1 MFLSFMST
9 RTCIILNPRA
19 KGERARKVFDRL
31 RVLMPEAHF
40 EPTQAAG
47 HARELARRA
56 CEEGYTTVVA
66 AGGDGTVNE
75 VVNGVAGYPVRL
87 GILPVGTVNVFAMEL
102 GIPMNLGEAVA
113 CLQAGHYRA
122 VDLAMANG
130 RHFVQLAGVG
140 LDAQTVK
147 ETDWELKKSLG
158 PLSYVVT
165 ASQVV
170 AREAPALTIQR
181 DRGADLHGAFVLV
194 GNGRLYGGPFEF
206 FPDADMND
214 GLLDVCV
221 FERLSHLDLV
231 RYFQG
236 ILLGRL
242 KHYPDVKMFKT
253 ARLEVKGTADVPL
266 EVDGELHGHLPA
278 LFTVSRSA
286 LHVICPRLRRRAGTA
301 R

>member
-1 MFLSFMST
+1 MGM

-19 KGERARKVFDRL
+19 KGERARGLVDQVRKL
-31 RVLMPEAHF
+31 LPEAHF
-40 EPTQAAG
+40 ERTHAAG
-47 HARELARRA
+47 HAVELARRA
-56 CEEGYTTVVA
+56 CEEGYSTVVA

-75 VVNGVAGYPVRL
+75 VVNGLAGYPVKL
-87 GILPVGTVNVFAMEL
+87 GILPVGSVNVFAMEM
-102 GIPMNLGEAVA
+102 GIPQTLAGAVD
-113 CLQAGHYRA
+113 CVLAGRTRM

-140 LDAQTVK
+140 FDAQTVK
-147 ETDWELKKSLG
+147 ETDWEFKKAFG

-170 AREAPALTIQR
+170 ARRAPLLKIHR
-181 DRGADLHGAFVLV
+181 DKGPDIEGAFVLV
-194 GNGRLYGGPFEF
+194 GNGKRYGGPFQF
-206 FPDADMND
+206 FPEADLND

-221 FERLSHLDLV
+221 FQKLTHFDLM

-242 KHYPDVKMFKT
+242 KHYPDVRYFKT
-253 ARLEVKGTADVPL
+253 AHLEVTGEPEIPM

-278 LFTVSRSA
+278 KFTISRGA
-286 LHVICPRLRRRAGTA
+286 LQVICPWKRSRKK
-301 R
+301 

>member
-1 MFLSFMST
+1 L
-9 RTCIILNPRA
+9 L
-19 KGERARKVFDRL
+19 
-31 RVLMPEAHF
+31 PEAHF
-40 EPTQAAG
+40 EPTQAPG

-56 CEEGYTTVVA
+56 CEEGYDTVVA

-75 VVNGVAGYPVRL
+75 VVNGVAGFPVKL
-87 GILPVGTVNVFAMEL
+87 GILPVGTVNVFAMEM
-102 GIPMNLGEAVA
+102 GIPSKVEEAVE
-113 CLQAGHYRA
+113 CLRAGHTVA

-147 ETDWELKKSLG
+147 ETDWEFKKALG

-170 AREAPALTIQR
+170 ARQAPALTIKR
-181 DRGADLHGAFVLV
+181 DRGGDLQGAFVLV
-194 GNGRLYGGPFEF
+194 GNGKLYGGPFEF

-253 ARLEVKGTADVPL
+253 ARLEVTGSSEVPM

-278 LFTVSRSA
+278 LFTVSQSA
-286 LHVICPRLRRRAGTA
+286 LHVICPQRRTPTHR

>member
-1 MFLSFMST
+1 MNT
-9 RTCIILNPRA
+9 RTCIIFNPRA
-19 KGERARKVFDRL
+19 KGERAARL
-31 RVLMPEAHF
+31 FSRLEKMMPGAHF
-40 EPTQAAG
+40 QPTGGPG
-47 HARELARRA
+47 HGRELARRA
-56 CEEGYTTVVA
+56 CEEGYEVVVA

-75 VVNGVAGYPVRL
+75 VVNGLAGYPVRL

-102 GIPMNLGEAVA
+102 GIPMKLEDAVA
-113 CLQAGHYRA
+113 CLREGQSRM

-130 RHFVQLAGVG
+130 RYFVQLAGVG

-170 AREAPALTIQR
+170 ARQAPVLTIRR
-181 DRGADLHGAFVLV
+181 DQGGEIAGAFVLV

-206 FPDADMND
+206 FPGADMAD

-221 FERLSHLDLV
+221 FERMSHFDLV

-242 KHYPDVKMFKT
+242 KHYPDVKMFRT
-253 ARLEVKGTADVPL
+253 SRLEITGSSDVPL

-278 LFTVSRSA
+278 LFTISRGG
-286 LHVICPRLRRRAGTA
+286 LRVICPPESG
-301 R
+301 